1 MTSKRTQITE
11 DVPQTFPFGIEFQKS
26 LLKLLTVD
34 VGFASSSIGYL
45 SDSFFENDVLSWAF
59 RFIERYNE
67 KYNAIPSLSVVLDET
82 RHLDSDSRDYFQ
94 ITLETVV
101 DSSLAEEAWL
111 KDKTLD
117 FIKRNIF
124 VVGFRETK
132 DLYNQGNVD
141 EAYDSMSGMMDK
153 IYNTAWTPP
162 DREFFFEDFMQ
173 RTSQRLQNDPSSDA
187 ISTGI
192 HDLDDVL
199 GGGLSLGELG
209 IWVAYPKRGK
219 STILVNHGVQAVR
232 RGSRKVL
239 HVVLEGSR
247 KMVANRYDT
256 VFAQEEYN
264 KVKFGSFSDET
275 YRRMMYDY
283 KMYGQGLVLRG
294 LTERWDYSAVD
305 IHEEMKELKRA
316 YAWEPELIIV
326 DYGDLLRGRGKGY
339 KNETDMQRAAFR
351 DLKSLANRGYA
362 MWTASQ
368 ARRPDKDVESTP
380 EILTSRKIAECYDK
394 VRVADFIGSINQ
406 TLEERQANQMR
417 LFAELYRDNEAGKV
431 FLVKSD
437 FTRMTIEG
445 IRDAGEAV
453 LPSSTELISTP
464 LGYTNR
470 TTRQSTSLVRQRKAA
485 I

>member
-1 MTSKRTQITE
+1 MPPKRSQVQEEI
-11 DVPQTFPFGIEFQKS
+11 PQTFPFGVEFQKS
-26 LLKLLTVD
+26 LIKLLTRD
-34 VGFASSSIGYL
+34 VGFSSAAIKYL
-45 SDSFFENDVLSWAF
+45 KDSFFENDVLSWAF

-67 KYNAIPSLSVVLDET
+67 KYNAIPSLPLLLDET
-82 RHLDSDSRDYFQ
+82 RNLDPAMREYFQ
-94 ITLETVV
+94 LTLETVV
-101 DSSLAEEAWL
+101 ESSLVEEQWL
-111 KDKTLD
+111 KDKVLD

-124 VVGFRETK
+124 VDGFRETK
-132 DLYNQGNVD
+132 ELYNQGKVD
-141 EAYDSMSGMMDK
+141 EAYDFMAVMMDS
-153 IYNTAWTPP
+153 IYNTAWSPP
-162 DREFFFEDFMQ
+162 DREFFFEDFNQ
-173 RTSQRLQNDPSSDA
+173 RTSLRLAYDAYSDTMP
-187 ISTGI
+187 TGI
-192 HDLDDVL
+192 HELDNVL
-199 GGGLSLGELG
+199 GGGLSLGEMG

-232 RGSRKVL
+232 RANRNVL

-264 KVKFGSFSDET
+264 TVKYGSFSEET
-275 YRRMMYDY
+275 YKRMAFDYQMYSN
-283 KMYGQGLVLRG
+283 KLVLRG
-294 LTERWDYSAVD
+294 FTERWDYSAMD
-305 IHEEMKELKRA
+305 IHEEMKELKRL
-316 YAWEPELIIV
+316 YDWDPELIIV

-362 MWTASQ
+362 LWTASQ
-368 ARRPDKDVESTP
+368 ARRPDKDVENTP

-406 TLEERQANQMR
+406 TAEERQANQMR

-437 FTRMTIEG
+437 FSRMTIEG
-445 IRDAGEAV
+445 IRDTGEV
-453 LPSSTELISTP
+453 VHPSSTELVATP
-464 LGYTNR
+464 LGYARQTKPITN
-470 TTRQSTSLVRQRKAA
+470 LVQQRKAA